1 MSSITVTNEKITRLQ
16 YGAQGFRNAFY
27 VLFNSIFSKPGC
39 ESWLQDGDAM
49 SVLGT
54 NGCFSIELYLKFLM
68 VIDSFDNQLLS
79 GKHETGHKLGELY
92 SALKIQNSSL
102 TNEMEHKYALS
113 KHKHQYNT
121 LGVFL
126 NSINE
131 YFIDWRYSYDK
142 GALSV
147 NLNTLSDVL
156 NIFEDFSNKKFLP
169 VSVVLSQHPSS
180 NFDDQSMSIDSFDDI
195 KR

>member
-1 MSSITVTNEKITRLQ
+1 MDSITVVNEKITRLQ

-27 VLFNSIFSKPGC
+27 VLFNSVFSKQGC

-68 VIDSFDNQLLS
+68 VINSFDSQLLS
-79 GKHETGHKLGELY
+79 GKHDLGHKLGELY
-92 SALKIQNSSL
+92 DSLKIQNSML
-102 TNEMEHKYALS
+102 TNELEHEYALS
-113 KHKHQYNT
+113 NHKHQHNT
-121 LGVFL
+121 LGAFL
-126 NSINE
+126 NSIND
-131 YFIDWRYSYDK
+131 YFVGWRYSYDK
-142 GALSV
+142 GALNL

-169 VSVVLSQHPSS
+169 VSEVLSHHPSS
-180 NFDDQSMSIDSFDDI
+180 NSDDQSMSIDNSDEI

>member
-1 MSSITVTNEKITRLQ
+1 MDSITVKNEKIIRLQ

-27 VLFNSIFSKPGC
+27 VLFNSIFCKPGC
-39 ESWLQDGDAM
+39 EMWLQDGDAM

-68 VIDSFDNQLLS
+68 VISSFDSQLLS
-79 GKHETGHKLGELY
+79 GKHDFGHKLGELY
-92 SALKIQNSSL
+92 DSLKTQNSSL
-102 TNEMEHKYALS
+102 TNELESKYVLS

-121 LGVFL
+121 LGDFL
-126 NSINE
+126 NSIND
-131 YFIDWRYSYDK
+131 YFVDWRYFYDK

-156 NIFEDFSNKKFLP
+156 NIFEDFSNEKFLP
-169 VSVVLSQHPSS
+169 VSEVLSHHPSS
-180 NFDDQSMSIDSFDDI
+180 NSDDQSMSIDNSDEI